1 MPIIEYKI
9 TYPSRYASSV
19 RLVGDFG
26 TWSGWVDM
34 KQDKKGYSS
43 NLFVQEG
50 TTIKYKFF
58 VDGKHWGFD
67 PTRNSTTDE
76 EGHVVNVECVRNRP
90 SDSEA
95 SSEAESINNE
105 KGDKEVAK
113 VAVKVKKP
121 KKKVYF

>member
-34 KQDKKGYSS
+34 KQDKHGYTS

-76 EGHVVNVECVRNRP
+76 EGHVVNVERVRNTP
-90 SDSEA
+90 SDSEE
-95 SSEAESINNE
+95 SSEAESLNNSE
-105 KGDKEVAK
+105 KDVTK
-113 VAVKVKKP
+113 VEVKVKKP

>member
-1 MPIIEYKI
+1 MPIIQYKI

-34 KQDKKGYSS
+34 KRDKQGYTS

-76 EGHVVNVECVRNRP
+76 EGHVCNVECVRNRP
-90 SDSEA
+90 SDSEE
-95 SSEAESINNE
+95 SSETESLNNYE
-105 KGDKEVAK
+105 KEEK
-113 VAVKVKKP
+113 VEVKVKKP
-121 KKKVYF
+121 RRKVYF